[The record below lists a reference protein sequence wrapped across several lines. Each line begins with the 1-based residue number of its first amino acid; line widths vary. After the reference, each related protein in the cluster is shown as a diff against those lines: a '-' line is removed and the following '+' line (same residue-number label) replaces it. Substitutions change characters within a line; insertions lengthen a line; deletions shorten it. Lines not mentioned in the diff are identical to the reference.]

1 MFIVLPFL
9 AYRHL
14 KIIAC
19 TLWLL
24 GESAISE
31 LLITSEKHENHIFI
45 HNYYLVYQVV
55 LSALLK
61 RK

>member
-1 MFIVLPFL
+1 MFIVHPVL

-14 KIIAC
+14 KTIAC

-31 LLITSEKHENHIFI
+31 LLITSEKQENHIFL
-45 HNYYLVYQVV
+45 HNYYPVYHVV